1 MASRHPVVLRG
12 QGRGSDDD
20 DRVDRVATTTHGHT
34 FTTDHGGVSFP
45 VCLLE
50 TRSLTFGCGGA
61 GCCAATVGQ
70 ARRPSAPGPGNLVP
84 PRVLRAS
91 AGRPAPGSWPVV
103 ARRYMHA
110 CINNILRWP
119 CFITN
124 ANSQVSVLDP
134 DHAGLAAKV
143 PPSWLVDEYT
153 KKNMLQG
160 TAERGA
166 ILVNDVEMVL
176 VRTDRVKHDD
186 DEHPVHSHTH
196 PRRPRTAP
204 PAATA
209 MSLCRHGEPD
219 MSTRPGLLHCRL
231 PCPCLASNVGA
242 RAVAVCGKRARALAA
257 LE

>member
-1 MASRHPVVLRG
+1 MGPRALRAPGALPQACGRIAAASRHACAVNVL
-12 QGRGSDDD
+12 
-20 DRVDRVATTTHGHT
+20 
-34 FTTDHGGVSFP
+34 
-45 VCLLE
+45 
-50 TRSLTFGCGGA
+50 LTPEYK
-61 GCCAATVGQ
+61 TYE
-70 ARRPSAPGPGNLVP
+70 
-84 PRVLRAS
+84 
-91 AGRPAPGSWPVV
+91 PGS
-103 ARRYMHA
+103 HA
-110 CINNILRWP
+110 
-119 CFITN
+119 
-124 ANSQVSVLDP
+124 AAVQVSGVEHCPGL
-134 DHAGLAAKV
+134 AGLTAKV
-143 PPSWLVDEYT
+143 SETWMVDDYT
-153 KKNMLQG
+153 KKDMLHG

-176 VRTDRVKHDD
+176 VRSDHEEHDD